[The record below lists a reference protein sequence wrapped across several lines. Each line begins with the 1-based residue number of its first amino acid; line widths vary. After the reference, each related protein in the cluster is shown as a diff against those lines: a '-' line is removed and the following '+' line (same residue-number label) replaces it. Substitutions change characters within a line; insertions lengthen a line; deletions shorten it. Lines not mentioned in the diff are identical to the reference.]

1 MNKRILINI
10 IILLLASS
18 SVFLGFRYVS
28 SLKDNI
34 SALENQ
40 KQNLL
45 QELEKEKASVQQLA
59 AKNTG
64 LKNYLKGAH
73 KRLNKSFAA
82 LSQEEERLAKL
93 NAQFSIVK
101 AENGALLEERDR
113 ITDENEAMKVKL
125 SSVDELK
132 KAIREL
138 KRQAQK
144 EGNQGFLIRDGKLT
158 SPAKVKI
165 EVSPAPIKNNER
177 NIPAVISK

>member
-10 IILLLASS
+10 IILLLVSS

-34 SALENQ
+34 ATLENQ

-45 QELEKEKASVQQLA
+45 QDLEKEKTSVQQLTV
-59 AKNTG
+59 KNIG
-64 LKNYLKGAH
+64 LKNYLKGAY
-73 KRLNKSFAA
+73 KRLNKSFVV
-82 LSQEEERLAKL
+82 LGQEEEELEKL
-93 NAQFSIVK
+93 KAEFSILK

-113 ITDENEAMKVKL
+113 ITNENDAMKMKL
-125 SSVDELK
+125 NSVVELK

-138 KRQAQK
+138 KRQAQI
-144 EGNQGFLIRDGKLT
+144 EGNQGFLIKDGKVT
-158 SPAKVKI
+158 STAKIRI

-177 NIPAVISK
+177 NIPTIISK

>member
-1 MNKRILINI
+1 MNKRVLRNIL
-10 IILLLASS
+10 ILLLVSS

-28 SLKDNI
+28 SLQENI
-34 SALENQ
+34 SALEDQ

-45 QELEKEKASVQQLA
+45 QELEKEKSSVQQLTV
-59 AKNTG
+59 KNAG

-73 KRLNKSFAA
+73 KRLNKSFTA
-82 LSQEEERLAKL
+82 LGQAEEKL
-93 NAQFSIVK
+93 EKLKAQFSILK
-101 AENGALLEERDR
+101 AENGALLEERDK
-113 ITDENEAMKVKL
+113 ISSENETMKIKL

-138 KRQAQK
+138 KRQFQR
-144 EGNQGFLIRDGKLT
+144 EGNRGFLIKDGQLT
-158 SPAKVKI
+158 SAAKIKI